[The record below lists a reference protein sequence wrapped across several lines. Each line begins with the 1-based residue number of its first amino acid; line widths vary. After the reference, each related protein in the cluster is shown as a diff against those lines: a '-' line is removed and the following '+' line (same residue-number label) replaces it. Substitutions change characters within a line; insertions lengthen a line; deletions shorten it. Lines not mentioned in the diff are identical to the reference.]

1 MHVVIGRGYL
11 YNMVDFWGGS
21 SSPRAR
27 LVTIKAENKN
37 SNPFEPLIFVYPIHQ
52 LGETMIEVKKGLDL
66 PIAGAPELRIADAQP
81 VRHVAILGT
90 DYVGMKP
97 TMEVQVGDKVKL
109 GQLLFTDKKIAGV
122 RFTAPAAGEVVAIN
136 RGEKRRLLSVVI
148 KVDESEEAVSFT
160 AHGRSAI
167 EGLERQAVVDQLVDS
182 GLWTALRTRPFS
194 RTPAPDSKPADIF
207 VTAVDTHP
215 LSPDPAVIINE
226 APEAFEDGL
235 KALSRLTEGKVYLC
249 TGKDASIP
257 GGEVKGV
264 TSEAFSGPHPAG
276 LVGTHI
282 HFLSPVALHKH
293 AWHIGYQDVIAVGKL
308 FAEGKLD
315 VTRIMAVAGPRAEKP
330 RLVRTRVGASTD
342 ELLAGEVIK
351 PDDTRVISGSVFSG
365 FAAEGNLSY
374 AGRFHN
380 QFSLL
385 EEGNK
390 RTFMGWMSPGF
401 DRHSVLG
408 IYLSKIKGLS
418 NYAPTTSTN
427 GSERA
432 MVPVGAYEKVMPL
445 DIMPTQLLRS
455 LIVGDIEV
463 AMQLGC
469 LELDEEDLA
478 LCTYACPGKY
488 EYGPILRD
496 NLTMIEKEA

>member
-1 MHVVIGRGYL
+1 
-11 YNMVDFWGGS
+11 
-21 SSPRAR
+21 
-27 LVTIKAENKN
+27 
-37 SNPFEPLIFVYPIHQ
+37 
-52 LGETMIEVKKGLDL
+52 MIEVKKGLDL
-66 PIAGAPELRIADAQP
+66 PITGAPEQRIEDAQP

-97 TMEVQVGDKVKL
+97 TMEVQEGDKVKL
-109 GQLLFTDKKIAGV
+109 GQLLFTDKKIDGV
-122 RFTAPAAGEVVAIN
+122 RFTAPAGGEVVAIN

-148 KVDESEEAVSFT
+148 KVDENEEAMTFASHDRG
-160 AHGRSAI
+160 ALAQ
-167 EGLERQAVVDQLVDS
+167 LDRQTVVDQLVES

-194 RTPAPDSKPADIF
+194 RTPAIDSVPADIF

-215 LSPDPAVIINE
+215 LSADPAFIINE
-226 APEAFEDGL
+226 NAQAFEDGL
-235 KALSRLTEGKVYLC
+235 KVLTRLTEGNVFLC
-249 TGKDASIP
+249 TGANASVP
-257 GGEVKGV
+257 GSDISGVK
-264 TSEAFSGPHPAG
+264 TESFAGPHPAG

-282 HFLSPVALHKH
+282 HYLSPVALHKKV
-293 AWHIGYQDVIAVGKL
+293 WHIGYQDVIAFGKL

-315 VTRIMAVAGPRAEKP
+315 MSRIIAVGGPRAQKP
-330 RLVRTRVGASTD
+330 RLLRTRIGASTE
-342 ELLAGEVIK
+342 ELLAGEIVQ
-351 PDDTRVISGSVFSG
+351 PEDTRVISGSVFSG
-365 FAAEGNLSY
+365 AAAEGKVTYL
-374 AGRFHN
+374 GRFHN
-380 QFSLL
+380 QVSLL

-390 RTFMGWMSPGF
+390 RTFMGWLSPGAN
-401 DRHSVLG
+401 RHSVMG

-432 MVPVGAYEKVMPL
+432 MVPVGNYERVMPL
-445 DIMPTQLLRS
+445 DVMPTQLLRS

-478 LCTYACPGKY
+478 LCTYVCPGKY

>member
-1 MHVVIGRGYL
+1 
-11 YNMVDFWGGS
+11 
-21 SSPRAR
+21 
-27 LVTIKAENKN
+27 
-37 SNPFEPLIFVYPIHQ
+37 
-52 LGETMIEVKKGLDL
+52 MIEVKKGLDL
-66 PIAGAPELRIADAQP
+66 PITGAPEQRIEDAQL

-97 TMEVQVGDKVKL
+97 TMEVQEGDKVKL
-109 GQLLFTDKKIAGV
+109 GQLLFTDKKVDGV

-148 KVDESEEAVSFT
+148 KVDENEEAMTFASHDRGT
-160 AHGRSAI
+160 LGQ
-167 EGLERQAVVDQLVDS
+167 LDRQTVVDQLVES

-194 RTPAPDSKPADIF
+194 RTPAIDSVPADIF

-215 LSPDPAVIINE
+215 LSADPALIINE
-226 APEAFEDGL
+226 NSQAFEDGL
-235 KALSRLTEGKVYLC
+235 KVLTRLTEGNVFLC
-249 TGKDASIP
+249 TGANASLP
-257 GGEVKGV
+257 GSDVSGVK
-264 TSEAFSGPHPAG
+264 TETFAGPHPAG

-282 HFLSPVALHKH
+282 HYLSPVALHKKV
-293 AWHIGYQDVIAVGKL
+293 WHIGYQDVIAFGKL
-308 FAEGKLD
+308 FVEGKLD
-315 VTRIMAVAGPRAEKP
+315 VSRIVAVGGPRAEKP
-330 RLVRTRVGASTD
+330 RLLRTRVGASTQ
-342 ELLAGEVIK
+342 ELLAGEVIQ
-351 PDDTRVISGSVFSG
+351 PEDTRVISGSVFSG
-365 FAAEGNLSY
+365 FAAEGNITYL
-374 AGRFHN
+374 GRFHN
-380 QFSLL
+380 QVSLL

-390 RTFMGWMSPGF
+390 RTFMGWLSLGAN
-401 DRHSVLG
+401 RHSIMG
-408 IYLSKIKGLS
+408 IYLSKFKGLS

-432 MVPVGAYEKVMPL
+432 MVPVGNYERVMPL
-445 DIMPTQLLRS
+445 DVMPTQLLRS

-478 LCTYACPGKY
+478 LCTYVCPGKY

>member
-1 MHVVIGRGYL
+1 
-11 YNMVDFWGGS
+11 
-21 SSPRAR
+21 
-27 LVTIKAENKN
+27 
-37 SNPFEPLIFVYPIHQ
+37 
-52 LGETMIEVKKGLDL
+52 MIEVKKGLDL
-66 PIAGAPELRIADAQP
+66 PITGAPEQRIEDAQP

-97 TMEVQVGDKVKL
+97 TMEVQEGDKVKL
-109 GQLLFTDKKIAGV
+109 GQLLFTDKKIDGV
-122 RFTAPAAGEVVAIN
+122 RFTAPAGGEVVAIN

-148 KVDESEEAVSFT
+148 KVDENEEAMTFASHDRG
-160 AHGRSAI
+160 ALGQ
-167 EGLERQAVVDQLVDS
+167 LDRQAVVDQLVES

-194 RTPAPDSKPADIF
+194 RTPAIDSVPADIF

-215 LSPDPAVIINE
+215 LSADPAFIINE
-226 APEAFEDGL
+226 NAQAFEDGL
-235 KALSRLTEGKVYLC
+235 KVLTRLTEGNVFLC
-249 TGKDASIP
+249 TGANASIP
-257 GGEVKGV
+257 GGDVSGVK
-264 TSEAFSGPHPAG
+264 TESFAGPHPAG

-282 HFLSPVALHKH
+282 HYLSPVALHKKV
-293 AWHIGYQDVIAVGKL
+293 WHIGYQDVIAFGKL
-308 FAEGKLD
+308 FVEGKLD
-315 VTRIMAVAGPRAEKP
+315 ISRIVAVGGPRAEKP
-330 RLVRTRVGASTD
+330 RILRTRVGASTQ

-365 FAAEGNLSY
+365 AAAEGKLTY
-374 AGRFHN
+374 LGRFHN
-380 QFSLL
+380 QISLL

-390 RTFMGWMSPGF
+390 RTFMGWLSLGAN
-401 DRHSVLG
+401 RHSVMG
-408 IYLSKIKGLS
+408 IYLSKFKGLS

-432 MVPVGAYEKVMPL
+432 MVPVGNYERFMPL

-478 LCTYACPGKY
+478 LCTYVCPGKY

>member
-1 MHVVIGRGYL
+1 
-11 YNMVDFWGGS
+11 
-21 SSPRAR
+21 
-27 LVTIKAENKN
+27 
-37 SNPFEPLIFVYPIHQ
+37 
-52 LGETMIEVKKGLDL
+52 MIEVKKGLDL
-66 PIAGAPELRIADAQP
+66 PITGAPEQRIEDAQL

-97 TMEVQVGDKVKL
+97 TMEVQEGDKVKL
-109 GQLLFTDKKIAGV
+109 GQLLFTDKKVDGV

-148 KVDESEEAVSFT
+148 KVDENEEAMTFASHDRGT
-160 AHGRSAI
+160 LGQ
-167 EGLERQAVVDQLVDS
+167 LDRQTVVDQLVES

-194 RTPAPDSKPADIF
+194 RTPAIDSVPADIF

-215 LSPDPAVIINE
+215 LSADPALIINE
-226 APEAFEDGL
+226 NSQAFEDGL
-235 KALSRLTEGKVYLC
+235 KVLTRLTEGNVFLC
-249 TGKDASIP
+249 TGANASIP
-257 GGEVKGV
+257 GGDVSGVK
-264 TSEAFSGPHPAG
+264 TESFAGPHPAG

-282 HFLSPVALHKH
+282 HYLSPVALHKKV
-293 AWHIGYQDVIAVGKL
+293 WHIGYQDVIAFGKL
-308 FAEGKLD
+308 FVEGKLD
-315 VTRIMAVAGPRAEKP
+315 VSRIVAVGGPRAEKP
-330 RLVRTRVGASTD
+330 RLLRTRVGASTQ
-342 ELLAGEVIK
+342 ELLAGEVIQ
-351 PDDTRVISGSVFSG
+351 PEDTRVISGSVFSG
-365 FAAEGNLSY
+365 FAAEGNITYL
-374 AGRFHN
+374 GRFHN
-380 QFSLL
+380 QVSLL

-390 RTFMGWMSPGF
+390 RTFMGWLSLGAN
-401 DRHSVLG
+401 RHSIMG
-408 IYLSKIKGLS
+408 IYLSRFKGLS

-432 MVPVGAYEKVMPL
+432 MVPVGNYERVMPL

-478 LCTYACPGKY
+478 LCTYVCPGKY

>member
-1 MHVVIGRGYL
+1 
-11 YNMVDFWGGS
+11 
-21 SSPRAR
+21 
-27 LVTIKAENKN
+27 
-37 SNPFEPLIFVYPIHQ
+37 
-52 LGETMIEVKKGLDL
+52 MIEVKKGLDL
-66 PIAGAPELRIADAQP
+66 PITGAPEQRIEDAQP

-97 TMEVQVGDKVKL
+97 TMEVQEGDKVKL
-109 GQLLFTDKKIAGV
+109 GQLLFTDKKIDGV
-122 RFTAPAAGEVVAIN
+122 RFTAPAGGEVVAIN

-148 KVDESEEAVSFT
+148 KVDENEEAMTFASHDRG
-160 AHGRSAI
+160 ALGQ
-167 EGLERQAVVDQLVDS
+167 LDRQAVVDQLVES

-194 RTPAPDSKPADIF
+194 RTPATDSVPADIF

-215 LSPDPAVIINE
+215 LSADPAFIINE
-226 APEAFEDGL
+226 NAQAFEDGL
-235 KALSRLTEGKVYLC
+235 KVLTRLTEGNVFLC
-249 TGKDASIP
+249 TGANASIP
-257 GGEVKGV
+257 GGDVSGVK
-264 TSEAFSGPHPAG
+264 TESFAGPHPAG

-282 HFLSPVALHKH
+282 HYLSPVALHKKV
-293 AWHIGYQDVIAVGKL
+293 WHIGYQDVIAFGKL
-308 FAEGKLD
+308 FVEGKLD
-315 VTRIMAVAGPRAEKP
+315 ISRIVAVGGPRAEKP
-330 RLVRTRVGASTD
+330 RILRTRVGASTQ

-365 FAAEGNLSY
+365 AAAEGKLTY
-374 AGRFHN
+374 LGRFHN
-380 QFSLL
+380 QISLL

-390 RTFMGWMSPGF
+390 RTFMGWLSLGAN
-401 DRHSVLG
+401 RHSVMG
-408 IYLSKIKGLS
+408 IYLSKFKGLS

-432 MVPVGAYEKVMPL
+432 MVPVGNYERVMPL

-478 LCTYACPGKY
+478 LCTYVCPGKY

>member
-1 MHVVIGRGYL
+1 
-11 YNMVDFWGGS
+11 
-21 SSPRAR
+21 
-27 LVTIKAENKN
+27 
-37 SNPFEPLIFVYPIHQ
+37 
-52 LGETMIEVKKGLDL
+52 MIEVNKGLDL
-66 PIAGAPELRIADAQP
+66 PITGAPEQRIEDAQP

-97 TMEVQVGDKVKL
+97 TMEVQEGDKVKL
-109 GQLLFTDKKIAGV
+109 GQLLFTDKKTEGV

-160 AHGRSAI
+160 THDRSAI
-167 EGLERQAVVDQLVDS
+167 ESLERQTVVDQLVES

-194 RTPAPDSKPADIF
+194 RTPAIDSTPADIF
-207 VTAVDTHP
+207 VTAIDTHP
-215 LSPDPAVIINE
+215 LSPNPALIINDNVQ
-226 APEAFEDGL
+226 AFEDGL
-235 KALSRLTEGKVYLC
+235 KVLARLTEGKVYLC
-249 TGKDASIP
+249 SGPDNSIP
-257 GGEVKGV
+257 GSNISGV
-264 TSEAFSGPHPAG
+264 EAQTFSGPHPAG

-282 HFLSPVALHKH
+282 HYLSPVALHKKV
-293 AWHIGYQDVIAVGKL
+293 WHIGYQDVITFGKL
-308 FAEGKLD
+308 FTEGKLD
-315 VTRIMAVAGPRAEKP
+315 VNRVIAVGGPRAQNP
-330 RLVRTRVGASTD
+330 RLLRTRMGASTD
-342 ELLAGEVIK
+342 ELLQEEVIK

-365 FAAEGNLSY
+365 AAAEGSLTY
-374 AGRFHN
+374 LGRFHN
-380 QFSLL
+380 QISLL

-390 RTFMGWMSPGF
+390 RSFMGWLSPGAN
-401 DRHSVLG
+401 RHSVLG
-408 IYLSKIKGLS
+408 IYMSKFTGLS

-445 DIMPTQLLRS
+445 DIMPTQLLRT

-463 AMQLGC
+463 GMQLGC

-478 LCTYACPGKY
+478 LCTYVCPGKY

-496 NLTMIEKEA
+496 NLTLIEKEA

>member
-1 MHVVIGRGYL
+1 
-11 YNMVDFWGGS
+11 
-21 SSPRAR
+21 
-27 LVTIKAENKN
+27 
-37 SNPFEPLIFVYPIHQ
+37 
-52 LGETMIEVKKGLDL
+52 MIEVKKGLDL
-66 PIAGAPELRIADAQP
+66 PITGAPEQRIEDAQP

-97 TMEVQVGDKVKL
+97 TMEVQEGDKVKL
-109 GQLLFTDKKIAGV
+109 GQLLFTDKKIDGV
-122 RFTAPAAGEVVAIN
+122 RFTAPAGGEVVAIN

-148 KVDESEEAVSFT
+148 KVDENEEAMTFASHDRG
-160 AHGRSAI
+160 ALGQ
-167 EGLERQAVVDQLVDS
+167 LDRQTVVDQLVES

-194 RTPAPDSKPADIF
+194 RTPAIDSVPADIF

-215 LSPDPAVIINE
+215 LSADPAFIINE
-226 APEAFEDGL
+226 NAQAFEDGL
-235 KALSRLTEGKVYLC
+235 KVLTRLTEGNVFLC
-249 TGKDASIP
+249 TGANASIP
-257 GGEVKGV
+257 GGDVSGVK
-264 TSEAFSGPHPAG
+264 TESFAGPHPAG
-276 LVGTHI
+276 LVGIHI
-282 HFLSPVALHKH
+282 HYLSPVALHKKV
-293 AWHIGYQDVIAVGKL
+293 WHIGYQDVIAFGKL
-308 FAEGKLD
+308 FVEGKLD
-315 VTRIMAVAGPRAEKP
+315 ISRIVAVGGPRAEKP
-330 RLVRTRVGASTD
+330 RILRTRVGASTQ

-365 FAAEGNLSY
+365 AAAEGKLTY
-374 AGRFHN
+374 LGRFHN
-380 QFSLL
+380 QISLL

-390 RTFMGWMSPGF
+390 RTFMGWLSLGAN
-401 DRHSVLG
+401 RHSVMG
-408 IYLSKIKGLS
+408 IYLSKFKGLS

-432 MVPVGAYEKVMPL
+432 MVPVGNYERVMPL

-478 LCTYACPGKY
+478 LCTYVCPGKY

>member
-1 MHVVIGRGYL
+1 
-11 YNMVDFWGGS
+11 
-21 SSPRAR
+21 
-27 LVTIKAENKN
+27 
-37 SNPFEPLIFVYPIHQ
+37 
-52 LGETMIEVKKGLDL
+52 MIEVKKGLDL
-66 PIAGAPELRIADAQP
+66 PIAGAPEQRIEDARP

-97 TMEVQVGDKVKL
+97 TMEVQEGDKVKL
-109 GQLLFTDKKIAGV
+109 GQLLFTDKKIDGV
-122 RFTAPAAGEVVAIN
+122 RYTAPAAGEVLAIN

-148 KVDESEEAVSFT
+148 KVDETEEAVEFA
-160 AHGRSAI
+160 AHDRNALAQ
-167 EGLERQAVVDQLVDS
+167 LERQVVVDLLVES

-194 RTPAPDSKPADIF
+194 RTPALDRVPSDIF

-215 LSPDPAVIINE
+215 LSPDPALIINE
-226 APEAFEDGL
+226 QPQAFEDGL
-235 KALSRLTEGKVYLC
+235 KVLARLTEGNVFLC
-249 TGKDASIP
+249 TGENGKGENASIP
-257 GGEVKGV
+257 GGDIEGVK
-264 TSEAFSGPHPAG
+264 TESFAGPHPAG

-282 HFLSPVALHKH
+282 HFLSPVALHKQV
-293 AWHIGYQDVIAVGKL
+293 WHIGYQDVIAFGK
-308 FAEGKLD
+308 FFVEGKLD
-315 VTRIMAVAGPRAEKP
+315 MSRVVAIGGPRAEKP
-330 RLVRTRVGASTD
+330 RLVRTRIGACTD
-342 ELLAGEVIK
+342 ELLAEEVIK

-365 FAAEGNLSY
+365 FTAEGKLTY
-374 AGRFHN
+374 LGRFN
-380 QFSLL
+380 SQISLI

-390 RTFMGWMSPGF
+390 RILMGWLSLGA

-408 IYLSKIKGLS
+408 IYLSRIKGLR

-432 MVPVGAYEKVMPL
+432 MVPVGSYETVMPL

-478 LCTYACPGKY
+478 LCTYVCPGKY

-496 NLTMIEKEA
+496 NLSMIEKEA

>member
-1 MHVVIGRGYL
+1 
-11 YNMVDFWGGS
+11 
-21 SSPRAR
+21 
-27 LVTIKAENKN
+27 
-37 SNPFEPLIFVYPIHQ
+37 
-52 LGETMIEVKKGLDL
+52 MIEVKKGLDL
-66 PIAGAPELRIADAQP
+66 PITGAPEQRIEDARP

-97 TMEVQVGDKVKL
+97 TMEVQEGDKVKL
-109 GQLLFTDKKIAGV
+109 GQLLFTDKKIDGV
-122 RFTAPAAGEVVAIN
+122 RFTAPASGEVVAIN

-148 KVDESEEAVSFT
+148 KVDEHEEAMTFASHDRG
-160 AHGRSAI
+160 ALGQ
-167 EGLERQAVVDQLVDS
+167 LERQTVVDQLVES

-194 RTPAPDSKPADIF
+194 RTPAIDGVPADIF

-215 LSPDPAVIINE
+215 LSADPAVVINE
-226 APEAFEDGL
+226 NTQAFEDGL
-235 KALSRLTEGKVYLC
+235 KVLTRLTEGNVFLC
-249 TGKDASIP
+249 TGADTSIP
-257 GGEVKGV
+257 GGDVSGV
-264 TSEAFSGPHPAG
+264 QTESFAGPHPAG

-282 HFLSPVALHKH
+282 HYLSPVALHKKV
-293 AWHIGYQDVIAVGKL
+293 WHIGYQDVIAFGKL
-308 FAEGKLD
+308 FVEGKLD
-315 VTRIMAVAGPRAEKP
+315 MSRIIAVGGPRAEKP
-330 RLVRTRVGASTD
+330 RLLRTRIGASTE
-342 ELLAGEVIK
+342 ELLAGEVIQ

-365 FAAEGNLSY
+365 FAAEGSLTY
-374 AGRFHN
+374 LGRFN
-380 QFSLL
+380 SQVSLL

-390 RTFMGWMSPGF
+390 RTFLGWLSPGAN
-401 DRHSVLG
+401 RHSIMG

-432 MVPVGAYEKVMPL
+432 MVPVGNYERVMPL
-445 DIMPTQLLRS
+445 DVMPTQLLRS

-478 LCTYACPGKY
+478 LCTYVCPGKY

>member
-1 MHVVIGRGYL
+1 
-11 YNMVDFWGGS
+11 
-21 SSPRAR
+21 
-27 LVTIKAENKN
+27 
-37 SNPFEPLIFVYPIHQ
+37 
-52 LGETMIEVKKGLDL
+52 MIEVNKGLDL
-66 PIAGAPELRIADAQP
+66 PITGAPEQRIEDAQP

-97 TMEVQVGDKVKL
+97 TMEVQEGDKVKL
-109 GQLLFTDKKIAGV
+109 GQLLFTDKKTEGV

-160 AHGRSAI
+160 THDRSAI
-167 EGLERQAVVDQLVDS
+167 ESLERQTVVDQLVES

-194 RTPAPDSKPADIF
+194 RTPAIDSKPADIF
-207 VTAVDTHP
+207 VTAIDTHP
-215 LSPDPAVIINE
+215 LSPNPALIINDNVQ
-226 APEAFEDGL
+226 AFEDGL
-235 KALSRLTEGKVYLC
+235 KVLTRLTEGKVYLC
-249 TGKDASIP
+249 SGPDNSIP
-257 GGEVKGV
+257 GSNISGV
-264 TSEAFSGPHPAG
+264 QAQTFSGPHPAG

-282 HFLSPVALHKH
+282 HFLSPVALHKKV
-293 AWHIGYQDVIAVGKL
+293 WHIGYQDVITFGKL
-308 FAEGKLD
+308 FTEGKLD
-315 VTRIMAVAGPRAEKP
+315 VNRVVAVGGPRAQNP
-330 RLVRTRVGASTD
+330 RLLRTRIGASTD
-342 ELLAGEVIK
+342 ELLQGEIIE
-351 PDDTRVISGSVFSG
+351 PEDTRVISGSVFSG
-365 FAAEGNLSY
+365 AAAEGSLTY
-374 AGRFHN
+374 LGRFHN

-390 RTFMGWMSPGF
+390 RSFMGWLSPGAN
-401 DRHSVLG
+401 RHSVLG
-408 IYLSKIKGLS
+408 IYMSKFTGLN

-445 DIMPTQLLRS
+445 DIMPTQLLRT

-463 AMQLGC
+463 GMQLGC

-478 LCTYACPGKY
+478 LCTYVCPGKY

-496 NLTMIEKEA
+496 NLTLIEKEA

>member
-1 MHVVIGRGYL
+1 
-11 YNMVDFWGGS
+11 
-21 SSPRAR
+21 
-27 LVTIKAENKN
+27 
-37 SNPFEPLIFVYPIHQ
+37 
-52 LGETMIEVKKGLDL
+52 MIEVKKGLDL
-66 PIAGAPELRIADAQP
+66 PITGAPEQRIEDARR

-97 TMEVQVGDKVKL
+97 TMEVQEGDKVKL
-109 GQLLFTDKKIAGV
+109 GQLLFTDKKIEGV
-122 RFTAPAAGEVVAIN
+122 RFTAPAGGEVIAIN

-148 KVDESEEAVSFT
+148 KVDENEEAVTFASHDRG
-160 AHGRSAI
+160 ALGQ
-167 EGLERQAVVDQLVDS
+167 LDRQVVVDQLVES

-194 RTPAPDSKPADIF
+194 RTPAIDSTPVDIF

-215 LSPDPAVIINE
+215 LSADPALIINE
-226 APEAFEDGL
+226 HAQAFEDGL
-235 KALSRLTEGKVYLC
+235 KVLTRLTEGNVFLC
-249 TGKDASIP
+249 TGANASIP
-257 GGEVKGV
+257 GGDVSGVKV
-264 TSEAFSGPHPAG
+264 ESFAGPHPAG

-282 HFLSPVALHKH
+282 HYLSPVALHKKV
-293 AWHIGYQDVIAVGKL
+293 WHIGYQDVIAFGKL
-308 FAEGKLD
+308 FVEGRLD
-315 VTRIMAVAGPRAEKP
+315 MSRVVAVGGPRAENP
-330 RLVRTRVGASTD
+330 RLLRTRVGASTE
-342 ELLAGEVIK
+342 ELFAGEVIK

-365 FAAEGNLSY
+365 FATEGKLTY
-374 AGRFHN
+374 LGRFHN
-380 QFSLL
+380 QVSML

-390 RTFMGWMSPGF
+390 RTFMGWLSPGAN
-401 DRHSVLG
+401 RHSVLG
-408 IYLSKIKGLS
+408 IYLSKFKGLS

-432 MVPVGAYEKVMPL
+432 MVPVGAYEAIMPL
-445 DIMPTQLLRS
+445 DVMPTQLLRS

-478 LCTYACPGKY
+478 LCTYVCPGKY